1 MKAHL
6 LLSTITNFAGT
17 HRYKLIF
24 FAALLQLSSIRESY
38 AQALERHSFSYASIR
53 FEDALFTLTKI
64 YGVNFSYGS
73 KEVPVDKIIT
83 LQATDK
89 TLIEVLDQLLPPLHV
104 SYKRIGN
111 SITLTSIPLRQN
123 IRGRVVDKD
132 TGEPL
137 EGVNVVIQEY
147 DSIIGST
154 TNTEGYFMI
163 PNVAV
168 GRHTIQATYI
178 GYEDARQNDVLVYT
192 GKEPVITIGMKEA
205 FTQLQEVVVRP
216 EQSNGQPVN
225 AFSLSGGRSF
235 SVEETIRFA
244 SNFND
249 AARMITAYPGINATS
264 DFSNSISIRG
274 NSPNSMQWRL
284 EGVEIPSPNHFSS
297 FGGSGGAVSMLSI
310 NLLDNSDFYSGAFA
324 AEYGNALSGIMDMK
338 LRKGNQERSEK
349 SFQLNFLGIDAA
361 AEGPFKKGKKS
372 TYLAN
377 YRYSTAGILV
387 NFGVL
392 PEGAAPTYQDLS
404 FNMSFPLSFGAL
416 NVWGVLG
423 DGTFNDNSASGN
435 GSFLTTKSLISGMT
449 FTKNINKRLSVV
461 TTLSGTS
468 TQDQFVEKQAVNN
481 ASSETFRAGNKAE
494 SVRFSAQLSNKFSPG
509 NLLRTGFIFSY
520 RNFGLSQRYIDF
532 ADNKKLKVPL
542 DSDGTD
548 HYIQAYAQWKKN
560 LGNQFTLNT
569 GLHGMYLLQTNKYSF
584 EPRVGLSYQI
594 SEMESIGAAVGLHS
608 QLPLLTLMYQKF
620 EQPDQSIELL
630 NRDLDLSKALHYVLT
645 YDKQFWKT
653 FHLRAEVYYQKLYHI
668 PVYSGV
674 ISNPYTAAFSA
685 LNVISD
691 YLATNITRNEAIPL
705 ANEGTG
711 DNYGVELSFDKRFSN
726 QYYFLFTG
734 SLYQSQYRGAD
745 GVVRNTSFNGRHIF
759 TALAGKEYRIGL
771 RKSNIFELNA
781 RVSWAGNSPQTPI
794 DIANSLVQ
802 GQQVYDYARSFEVI
816 MPDYF
821 RLDVHVGF
829 RKSRAKAAHIWSFDI
844 RNLTNRQNPLNQ
856 YLNFNSQQI
865 RYQYQLGLIP
875 VLSYR
880 IEF

>member
-1 MKAHL
+1 
-6 LLSTITNFAGT
+6 
-17 HRYKLIF
+17 
-24 FAALLQLSSIRESY
+24 LLQLSSIRESY

-284 EGVEIPSPNHFSS
+284 EGVEIPSPNHFST
-297 FGGSGGAVSMLSI
+297 FGGSGGAVSMLII

-361 AEGPFKKGKKS
+361 AEGPFKKGKK
-372 TYLAN
+372 
-377 YRYSTAGILV
+377 
-387 NFGVL
+387 
-392 PEGAAPTYQDLS
+392 
-404 FNMSFPLSFGAL
+404 
-416 NVWGVLG
+416 
-423 DGTFNDNSASGN
+423 
-435 GSFLTTKSLISGMT
+435 
-449 FTKNINKRLSVV
+449 
-461 TTLSGTS
+461 
-468 TQDQFVEKQAVNN
+468 
-481 ASSETFRAGNKAE
+481 
-494 SVRFSAQLSNKFSPG
+494 
-509 NLLRTGFIFSY
+509 
-520 RNFGLSQRYIDF
+520 
-532 ADNKKLKVPL
+532 
-542 DSDGTD
+542 
-548 HYIQAYAQWKKN
+548 
-560 LGNQFTLNT
+560 
-569 GLHGMYLLQTNKYSF
+569 
-584 EPRVGLSYQI
+584 
-594 SEMESIGAAVGLHS
+594 
-608 QLPLLTLMYQKF
+608 
-620 EQPDQSIELL
+620 
-630 NRDLDLSKALHYVLT
+630 
-645 YDKQFWKT
+645 
-653 FHLRAEVYYQKLYHI
+653 
-668 PVYSGV
+668 
-674 ISNPYTAAFSA
+674 
-685 LNVISD
+685 
-691 YLATNITRNEAIPL
+691 
-705 ANEGTG
+705 
-711 DNYGVELSFDKRFSN
+711 
-726 QYYFLFTG
+726 
-734 SLYQSQYRGAD
+734 
-745 GVVRNTSFNGRHIF
+745 
-759 TALAGKEYRIGL
+759 
-771 RKSNIFELNA
+771 
-781 RVSWAGNSPQTPI
+781 
-794 DIANSLVQ
+794 
-802 GQQVYDYARSFEVI
+802 
-816 MPDYF
+816 
-821 RLDVHVGF
+821 
-829 RKSRAKAAHIWSFDI
+829 
-844 RNLTNRQNPLNQ
+844 
-856 YLNFNSQQI
+856 
-865 RYQYQLGLIP
+865 
-875 VLSYR
+875 
-880 IEF
+880 